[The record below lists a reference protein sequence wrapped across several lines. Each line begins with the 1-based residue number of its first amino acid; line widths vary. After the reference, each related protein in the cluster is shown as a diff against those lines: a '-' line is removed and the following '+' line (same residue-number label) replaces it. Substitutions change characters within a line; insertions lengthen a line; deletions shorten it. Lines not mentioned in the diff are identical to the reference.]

1 MLYDNCNSFFVICL
15 AMKYLCVTYGVYYWP
30 AEHQY
35 SNLDDIRMALE
46 DGEIQGALID
56 TYVIAE
62 HKESLLSDRIF
73 VKKILDRPFG
83 YGVVLSGAARNVE
96 LRCRDYIHMKI
107 TDIFQII
114 QNTTKTLD
122 VSFLVVIDCYRLL
135 QTLIYESLY
144 APGQKKKNT
153 HILPKS
159 YIKEKQMTQKR

>member
-1 MLYDNCNSFFVICL
+1 MNSI
-15 AMKYLCVTYGVYYWP
+15 YYWS
-30 AEHQY
+30 AERPY
-35 SNLDDIRMALE
+35 SSVDDIRMALE

-96 LRCRDYIHMKI
+96 LRCRDYINMKI

-122 VSFLVVIDCYRLL
+122 VS
-135 QTLIYESLY
+135 
-144 APGQKKKNT
+144 
-153 HILPKS
+153 
-159 YIKEKQMTQKR
+159 

>member
-1 MLYDNCNSFFVICL
+1 MVFCLCL
-15 AMKYLCVTYGVYYWP
+15 AMKHFCVTYGVYYWP
-30 AEHQY
+30 AERQY
-35 SNLDDIRMALE
+35 SNVDDIRMALE

-96 LRCRDYIHMKI
+96 LRCRDYINMKI

-114 QNTTKTLD
+114 QNATKTLD
-122 VSFLVVIDCYRLL
+122 VSYFSSD
-135 QTLIYESLY
+135 
-144 APGQKKKNT
+144 
-153 HILPKS
+153 
-159 YIKEKQMTQKR
+159 

>member
-1 MLYDNCNSFFVICL
+1 MNIILNIIQQSQQFFLSVLPWNTCRIPIDSI
-15 AMKYLCVTYGVYYWP
+15 YYWS
-30 AEHQY
+30 AERQY
-35 SNLDDIRMALE
+35 SNVDDIRMALE

-96 LRCRDYIHMKI
+96 LRCRDYINMKI

-114 QNTTKTLD
+114 QNTTKTLE
-122 VSFLVVIDCYRLL
+122 VS
-135 QTLIYESLY
+135 
-144 APGQKKKNT
+144 
-153 HILPKS
+153 
-159 YIKEKQMTQKR
+159 

>member
-1 MLYDNCNSFFVICL
+1 
-15 AMKYLCVTYGVYYWP
+15 
-30 AEHQY
+30 
-35 SNLDDIRMALE
+35 MALE

-73 VKKILDRPFG
+73 VKKMLDRPFG

-96 LRCRDYIHMKI
+96 LRCRDYINMKI

-122 VSFLVVIDCYRLL
+122 VSLLGIDCYSLL
-135 QTLIYESLY
+135 QRLMYGSIKTPSPEIRLII
-144 APGQKKKNT
+144 KKIKKGINSPKIIFNSFLT
-153 HILPKS
+153 PKS
-159 YIKEKQMTQKR
+159 PLFSPLVGNNI

>member
-1 MLYDNCNSFFVICL
+1 MHNYYSKCYTTIATVFLVICL
-15 AMKYLCVTYGVYYWP
+15 AMKYLCVTYGVYFWP

-114 QNTTKTLD
+114 QNTTTTLD
-122 VSFLVVIDCYRLL
+122 VSYFSSD
-135 QTLIYESLY
+135 
-144 APGQKKKNT
+144 
-153 HILPKS
+153 
-159 YIKEKQMTQKR
+159 